1 MFVTLATMGIR
12 VENNLDYSY
21 KIPTGFRGQLGG
33 KYINNV
39 SFNVKAE
46 MEALATFREND
57 EPVLFVAEA
66 VPKKKK

>member
-1 MFVTLATMGIR
+1 MGIR

-21 KIPTGFRGQLGG
+21 ETFTGFRGQFAG

-46 MEALATFREND
+46 MEALATFGEND

>member
-1 MFVTLATMGIR
+1 MGIR

-21 KIPTGFRGQLGG
+21 ETYTGFRGQFGG
-33 KYINNV
+33 KYLKSA

-46 MEALATFREND
+46 MEALATLGENG
-57 EPVLFVAEA
+57 EPILFVAEA